1 MLRVSC
7 LDAVGSAQDRPTL
20 RARSGDTPREP
31 RSVPD
36 VGLTGVIFGVIA
48 AAWLVYLVPYFLR
61 RQADPALD
69 EADPAEPFSATVT
82 IVRRGVSLATA
93 EEGAAVVS
101 TPLTRRA
108 ALYELAQI
116 DRQAATRRRRVL
128 VFLTLALLAV
138 SVPAALSLLAWWAPI
153 VPAGLLLLFLVVARF
168 SVQAMRRDLDARAQR
183 IREASDEQTVA
194 IAVLSEDEGA
204 AEASIELSAP
214 ISRPGSLWDPIP
226 ITAPTYVSK
235 PLAPRT
241 VRTIDLSAPVAPASA
256 VPVTAEPLPEQIA
269 DDGDERRAVGE

>member
-1 MLRVSC
+1 
-7 LDAVGSAQDRPTL
+7 
-20 RARSGDTPREP
+20 
-31 RSVPD
+31 

-61 RQADPALD
+61 RQTDPALD
-69 EADPAEPFSATVT
+69 EVDPAAPFSATVT
-82 IVRRGVSLATA
+82 IVRPGVSLADA

-108 ALYELAQI
+108 ALYELSQI

-128 VFLTLALLAV
+128 MVLALVLFAV
-138 SVPAALSLLAWWAPI
+138 SVPAALGLLAWWIPI

-168 SVQAMRRDLDARAQR
+168 SVRAMRRDLDARARR
-183 IREASDEQTVA
+183 IREASDEKTVA
-194 IAVLSEDEGA
+194 IAVLSEDEDT
-204 AEASIELSAP
+204 AEASIELTAP
-214 ISRPGSLWDPIP
+214 VAKPGSLWDPIP

-241 VRTIDLSAPVAPASA
+241 VRTIDLSAPAMMPTSG
-256 VPVTAEPLPEQIA
+256 VPVTAEPLPSQIE

>member
-1 MLRVSC
+1 MV
-7 LDAVGSAQDRPTL
+7 
-20 RARSGDTPREP
+20 
-31 RSVPD
+31 
-36 VGLTGVIFGVIA
+36 FGVIA

-61 RQADPALD
+61 RQADPAGD
-69 EADPAEPFSATVT
+69 EVDPAAPFSATVT
-82 IVRRGVSLATA
+82 IVRRGTSLASA

-128 VFLTLALLAV
+128 MFLALVLLAL
-138 SVPAALSLLAWWAPI
+138 SVPTAFGLLSWWTPLI
-153 VPAGLLLLFLVVARF
+153 PAGLLLLFVVVARF
-168 SVQAMRRDLDARAQR
+168 SVRAMRRDLDARAQR

-194 IAVLSEDEGA
+194 IAVLSTDDGA
-204 AEASIELSAP
+204 AEASIELTAP
-214 ISRPGSLWDPIP
+214 VSRPGSLWDPIP

-241 VRTIDLSAPVAPASA
+241 VRTIDLSAPVAPASG
-256 VPVTAEPLPEQIA
+256 VPVTADPLPEEVA
-269 DDGDERRAVGE
+269 DAGEQPRAVGE

>member
-1 MLRVSC
+1 M
-7 LDAVGSAQDRPTL
+7 
-20 RARSGDTPREP
+20 RARS
-31 RSVPD
+31 VPG

-48 AAWLVYLVPYFLR
+48 AGWLVYLVPYFLR
-61 RQADPALD
+61 RRADPALD
-69 EADPAEPFSATVT
+69 DVVDPAAPFTATVT
-82 IVRRGVSLATA
+82 IVRRGASLAAA

-128 VFLTLALLAV
+128 IVLVSALLAI
-138 SVPAALSLLAWWAPI
+138 SVPAALGVLSWWAPI
-153 VPAGLLLLFLVVARF
+153 APAGLLALFLVVARF
-168 SVQAMRRDLDARAQR
+168 SVRAMRRDLDTRARRVRA
-183 IREASDEQTVA
+183 ASDERTVA
-194 IAVLSEDEGA
+194 IAVLSEDDGG
-204 AEASIELSAP
+204 AEASVELTAP
-214 ISRPGSLWDPIP
+214 VARPGSLWDPIP

-256 VPVTAEPLPEQIA
+256 VPVTAEPLPDQVA
-269 DDGDERRAVGE
+269 DDGGERRAVGE